1 MYQDV
6 SRAPK
11 CFTCIRVCHLHQ
23 EVSRVSEYNTC
34 IRTCD
39 VYQDVSRVSGCVTC
53 IRMCHV
59 YQYVSRVPEYFTCI
73 RMCDVYQ
80 NMSRV
85 SGCVTCIRT
94 CHVYQDVSL
103 RLKFPG
109 LERRK
114 FALPQRFE
122 TLTDSDTQKQ
132 GSRRARYGLM
142 RTSYKRASDNMRR
155 RLPCSLPNDSS
166 LN

>member
-1 MYQDV
+1 MYQNV
-6 SRAPK
+6 SSVIRM
-11 CFTCIRVCHLHQ
+11 CHVYQDLSRVSELFTCIRP
-23 EVSRVSEYNTC
+23 
-34 IRTCD
+34 CD
-39 VYQDVSRVSGCVTC
+39 VYQDVSCVSGFVTC
-53 IRMCHV
+53 IRTFHV
-59 YQYVSRVPEYFTCI
+59 YQNV
-73 RMCDVYQ
+73 
-80 NMSRV
+80 SRV

-94 CHVYQDVSL
+94 CPVYQDVSL

-155 RLPCSLPNDSS
+155 RLPCFNVA
-166 LN
+166 